1 MANRKPAPAGM
12 LQNAVFAAGKAYY
25 LGDFFAEGNQSVAGN
40 RVNYTWRVNSMK
52 DAYETTTQEMR
63 TTFPNLL
70 AVSTENRM
78 MGKK

>member
-1 MANRKPAPAGM
+1 
-12 LQNAVFAAGKAYY
+12 
-25 LGDFFAEGNQSVAGN
+25 
-40 RVNYTWRVNSMK
+40 MK